1 MSINTIITI
10 VVAVLALL
18 GAAVIAYLYL
28 RDKTL
33 EDIRGDVYTLF
44 LQAEHTYLETG
55 AGRQKMKWVISQARG
70 LLPSWARVIVTD
82 TLLEKVVENWFCAV
96 KDLLDDGKINRS
108 VKKED

>member
-1 MSINTIITI
+1 MSIQTIITI
-10 VVAVLALL
+10 IIMIITLL
-18 GAAVIAYLYL
+18 GSVIITYLYL

-33 EDIRGDVYTLF
+33 EDIRADVYEMF

-55 AGRQKMKWVISQARG
+55 AGKQKMKWVIIQARG
-70 LLPSWARVIVTD
+70 LLPSWARVMITEA
-82 TLLEKVVENWFCAV
+82 LLEKVIENWFRAV